1 MSELLPCPFCT
12 EGKTV
17 STYFDPEQGDKWGYA
32 SCDACGAR
40 GPEVR
45 TNYDRDDNAP
55 WRAEAIAAWNRRAI
69 PAAQVT
75 VKPLEWFEVEKYRY
89 GGKYTSE
96 GYTIRYIEGF
106 FILDFAG
113 NGKTVWRFPTLE
125 AAKAAAQ
132 ADYESRIRSA
142 LTVTPHDPAK
152 VAAVVAALQ
161 PFASCADE
169 LDHETRET
177 GREYTDDEWAK
188 FRLLVSDYRR
198 ARAAVAA
205 WKDTK

>member
-1 MSELLPCPFCT
+1 MTEPDLKPCPFCT

-55 WRAEAIAAWNRRAI
+55 WRAEAIAAWNRRA
-69 PAAQVT
+69 
-75 VKPLEWFEVEKYRY
+75 
-89 GGKYTSE
+89 
-96 GYTIRYIEGF
+96 
-106 FILDFAG
+106 
-113 NGKTVWRFPTLE
+113 
-125 AAKAAAQ
+125 
-132 ADYESRIRSA
+132 

-152 VAAVVAALQ
+152 VQALVAALQ

-188 FRLLVSDYRR
+188 FRLLVSDYRQ
-198 ARAAVAA
+198 ARAALAA
-205 WKDTK
+205 MKEG